1 MSARPRLYTIP
12 AGLPFLDALAAGLA
26 ERSGADALADAR
38 VLLPT
43 RRACRALAEA
53 FLRLG
58 GGRPM
63 LLPAMTP
70 LGDVDED
77 ELAFTEH
84 GQDLDF
90 PPAIS
95 GTRRQMLLTRLVLA
109 LKSGHAT
116 PDQAA
121 RLAAELARL
130 LDRVATERVSFD
142 RLADLVP
149 DELAGHWQITLKFMK
164 ILTEQWPAVLED
176 EGCIEP
182 ADRRNRLLEAQAR
195 AWRLAPPPG
204 PVVAAGSTGTVPA
217 TADLLD
223 VICRLPDGAVVL
235 PGLDREQG
243 PDAWAALEPT
253 HPQYAMARLLE
264 RLGAEPGD
272 VEDWPAPGVPATT
285 PARAAVVNRALR
297 PAAVPAISA
306 APALDGVVRIDCPG
320 PHEEAGV
327 IALIMRQCLE
337 DQGRTAA
344 LVTPDRALARR
355 VAAELG
361 RWGIDIDDSAGTPL
375 SRTPPG
381 SFLRLSARMA
391 AEGLAPVPLL
401 AALKHP
407 LAAGGMAPSAFR
419 ALVRRLETAGLRGPR
434 PGPGMGGLRAALE
447 AKDKKALAPLL
458 EALDEASGPFIRA
471 LKRKRTPLRDLL
483 GAHVEMA
490 EALAASDTDEGAAR
504 LWAGEAGAEAAAF
517 VAEVADSAGVLDPV
531 GGSAYAALLDVL
543 MAGRAVRPRFGKH
556 PRLHIWGLLE
566 ARLQHADT
574 IVMGGL
580 NEGTWPPEAAA
591 SPWMSRP
598 MLAEFGLPEPERRI
612 GLAAHDFSQAF
623 SAPRVV
629 LTRSAKAGGTPT
641 VPCRWLLRLD
651 NLGPGAVPKRDAEW
665 LHWQGLLDQ
674 PTAIRAAPPPAPRPP
689 LEARPRRLSVTQIET
704 WMRDPYGIYARH
716 VLGLKA
722 LDPIDADPDAAD
734 YGSLIHRALDDFLG
748 AHPGPLPEDALDL
761 LMESGRKTFGRFL
774 DRPGVWAF
782 WWPRFERIARWFI
795 PVQRRRREFVRAS
808 ASEAVGSL
816 TLDGPAG
823 PFVLTARA
831 DRLDV
836 LEDGTIAVIDYKTGA
851 PPSPRE
857 VAAGF
862 APQLPLEAAIAEA
875 GGFEGVPAAP
885 VSALEYWRLRGG
897 SLGGEIRSAGD
908 DVPALISHALEG
920 LGRLIAA
927 FDSGDTPYQA
937 RPRPDQAPRFSD
949 YEHLARVK
957 EWSVADGDD
966 GP

>member
-1 MSARPRLYTIP
+1 MNAPSRLYTIP
-12 AGLPFLDALAAGLA
+12 AGFPFLDALATGLA
-26 ERSGADALADAR
+26 QRTGAGDLADAR

-53 FLRLG
+53 FLRRG
-58 GGRPM
+58 GGRAM
-63 LLPAMTP
+63 LLPRMTP

-77 ELAFTEH
+77 ELAFTDL
-84 GQDLDF
+84 GPDLDI

-109 LKSGHAT
+109 LKSGDTT

-121 RLAAELARL
+121 RLAADLARL
-130 LDRVATERVSFD
+130 LDRVATERVGFE

-149 DELAGHWQITLKFMK
+149 DELAGHWQITLEFMT
-164 ILTEQWPAVLED
+164 ILTERWPAVLD
-176 EGCIEP
+176 AEGCIEP
-182 ADRRNRLLEAQAR
+182 MDRRNRLLEARAR
-195 AWRLAPPPG
+195 AWRRDPPPG

-223 VICRLPDGAVVL
+223 VVCRLPDGAVVL
-235 PGLDREQG
+235 PGLDRDWG
-243 PDAWAALEPT
+243 ADDWAALEPT

-272 VEDWPAPGVPATT
+272 VEDWPAPGVPETAH
-285 PARAAVVNRALR
+285 ARAVVVNRALS
-297 PAAVPAISA
+297 PAGVPAIPA
-306 APALDGVVRIDCPG
+306 APALDGVERIDCPG
-320 PHEEAGV
+320 AHEEAGV

-337 DQGRTAA
+337 DEGRTAA
-344 LVTPDRALARR
+344 LITPDRVLARR

-381 SFLRLSARMA
+381 AFLRLSAGMA
-391 AEGLAPVPLL
+391 EAGLAPVPLL

-407 LAAGGMAPSAFR
+407 LAAGGMAPRTFR
-419 ALVRRLETAGLRGPR
+419 ALVRRLERTALRGPR
-434 PGPGMGGLRAALE
+434 PGPGMGGLRAAMGAE
-447 AKDKKALAPLL
+447 DKKALAPLL
-458 EALDEASGPFIRA
+458 EALDGASGPFIKA

-483 GAHVEMA
+483 VAHVEMA
-490 EALAASDTDEGAAR
+490 EALSTSAAEEGAAR

-517 VAEVADSAGVLDPV
+517 MAEVAEAAGILEPV
-531 GGSAYAALLDVL
+531 GGSSYAALLDVL
-543 MAGRAVRPRFGKH
+543 MAGRAVRPRFPKH
-556 PRLHIWGLLE
+556 GRLHIWGLLE

-574 IVMGGL
+574 LVMGGL

-612 GLAAHDFSQAF
+612 GLAAHDFTQAF

-629 LTRSAKAGGTPT
+629 LTRSAKSGGTPT
-641 VPCRWLLRLD
+641 VPSRWLLRLD
-651 NLGPGAVPKRDAEW
+651 NMGAAAAPKRDTEW
-665 LHWQGLLDQ
+665 LHWQGLLDT
-674 PTAIRAAPPPAPRPP
+674 PAAIRAAPPPAPRPP
-689 LEARPRRLSVTQIET
+689 LEARPRRLSVTQVET

-716 VLGLKA
+716 ILGLKA
-722 LDPIDADPDAAD
+722 LDPIDSDPGAAD

-748 AHPGPLPEDALDL
+748 SHPGPLPENALHL
-761 LMESGRKTFGRFL
+761 LLQSGQKTFGSLL

-782 WWPRFERIARWFI
+782 WWPRFERIAEWII
-795 PVQRRRREFVRAS
+795 PIEHQRRQSVRAS
-808 ASEAVGSL
+808 AAEASGSL

-831 DRLDV
+831 DRLDM
-836 LEDGTIAVIDYKTGA
+836 LEDGTITVIDYKTGA
-851 PPSPRE
+851 PPGPKE

-875 GGFEGVPAAP
+875 GGFEGMP
-885 VSALEYWRLRGG
+885 VATVSTLEYWRLRGG
-897 SLGGEIRSAGD
+897 DVGGEIKSAGA
-908 DVPALISHALEG
+908 DVPALIADAVEG

-927 FDSGDTPYQA
+927 FDSSNTPYEA

-957 EWSVADGDD
+957 EWSVAGGDE